1 LTGCSLTSSTV
12 LYKIPTFNFSV
23 CVLAVCNISGSTPV
37 VQPALPP
44 AISRPSSPLSSGSA
58 YGNILLVIF
67 FSPST
72 HLDCCSGLR
81 RPPLTLPWPYI
92 FFLTFRYPYTTSVR
106 RTRFSS
112 SLGDLGVLDWT
123 LSNLGRAG
131 NIDSTQP
138 AEETGTDYIAHR
150 CIHTSNATLAHL
162 LIITL
167 TSIFTKHIVPYPSY
181 TRHP

>member
-1 LTGCSLTSSTV
+1 LRSCGLQYIRVNACGTAGLTTRDLSTFLSFVIWFGVRKHTS
-12 LYKIPTFNFSV
+12 
-23 CVLAVCNISGSTPV
+23 CN
-37 VQPALPP
+37 
-44 AISRPSSPLSSGSA
+44 
-58 YGNILLVIF
+58 F